1 MSVFEYVAVSSLRAA
16 GFLVAIV
23 CMVCMVYVFVSVSV
37 CVCGGVVVWSKG
49 LAVVCG
55 RMRTVV

>member
-16 GFLVAIV
+16 GFVVAIV
-23 CMVCMVYVFVSVSV
+23 CMVCMVYVFVSV